1 MIVDHIGITCADL
14 DAAKRF
20 YDTVLGTLGHR
31 RVMDFDVAVGY
42 GSEGPD
48 FWIATPEVDGANR
61 ESHLAFTATD
71 VEMVHAFH
79 AAAKELGAETLHEPR
94 HWPEYHPGYYAV
106 FVRDPDGNNVEAVC
120 HTAAPAAE

>member
-14 DAAKRF
+14 EAAKHF
-20 YDTVLGTLGHR
+20 YDAVLATLGHR

-42 GSEGPD
+42 GSQGPD
-48 FWIATPEVDGANR
+48 FWIAKPEVDGPNR
-61 ESHLAFTATD
+61 ESHLAFTAVD
-71 VEMVHAFH
+71 VDAVHAFH
-79 AAAKELGAETLHEPR
+79 AAATELGAETLHEPR

-120 HTAAPAAE
+120 HTASPPAE